1 MRHSLQFSD
10 LLRRTNI
17 WKPKISTSFTSELV
31 DRRILKKKMESIKHK
46 MEGLIKEKEEAVER
60 AVNFEQEKKQAED
73 KAKEVLC

>member
-1 MRHSLQFSD
+1 
-10 LLRRTNI
+10 
-17 WKPKISTSFTSELV
+17 
-31 DRRILKKKMESIKHK
+31 